1 MALTADGVGDEQQ
14 ERHET
19 QRRRRRA
26 PGDDDLLLQGFG
38 QDHPDLS
45 AGFLGEGH
53 DVEGHPRHQLAE
65 PGSGLGREPQAILP
79 ALREQRSETII
90 TTTSIGGLVTF
101 PFNAVYHA
109 TKWALEGWSESLA
122 FELEPFGIRVRTVAP
137 GGMATDF
144 SSRSLVVTLHPAYAE
159 AIGKTMA
166 AFSSPD
172 RRSMSSTAEQVAEVV
187 YEAATDETD
196 RVTFV
201 AGADAKANYAQ
212 RLAVGIDAF
221 RAGIRSMFLGG

>member
-1 MALTADGVGDEQQ
+1 M
-14 ERHET
+14 
-19 QRRRRRA
+19 
-26 PGDDDLLLQGFG
+26 
-38 QDHPDLS
+38 
-45 AGFLGEGH
+45 
-53 DVEGHPRHQLAE
+53 
-65 PGSGLGREPQAILP
+65 
-79 ALREQRSETII
+79 
-90 TTTSIGGLVTF
+90 TF